1 MGKTKR
7 SRRRGSRVRD
17 RRKTDSGGSVME
29 KIESPFKWGWH
40 HDFLQNYV
48 WGKATGKGPSLKDA
62 VDEEFTWKGIHNKGG
77 RRRRKRRT
85 RRRRRRKR
93 RARGRCRRRCCTRK
107 RRRR

>member
-29 KIESPFKWGWH
+29 KIESPFKWSWH
-40 HDFLQNYV
+40 HDTLPHYLV
-48 WGKATGKGPSLKDA
+48 GKVTGKGPGLKES
-62 VDEEFTWKGIHNKGG
+62 VDETFTWKGIHNKGG

-93 RARGRCRRRCCTRK
+93 RT
-107 RRRR
+107 RRRRRR